1 MNKRPN
7 RQNKNTKFD
16 EKEASPYES
25 TTVGVYRTAATV
37 KGGRRFSFSALS
49 VVGDRKGQVGYGYGK
64 ATEVP
69 AAIEKAEKVARRE
82 VKKVSL
88 KEGTIPHE
96 VLGRF
101 GAAKVNLVP
110 ASPGTGVIAGTTV
123 RAVLELAGVRDCMTK
138 AYGSTNQKN
147 LVKATVN
154 ALEKLHYKSVIEQLR
169 NVDLGETEVDE
180 MIKRGAA
187 FLPTVKATPA
197 QQPAKTEK
205 KPGGQKKKDSGEQKV
220 VENEPAVNSD
230 ASSTPTSTTTD
241 EEAPAASAAP
251 TPAPAAESAPVE
263 SSESATENKK
273 EGNE

>member
-1 MNKRPN
+1 MSKRPN
-7 RQNKNTKFD
+7 RQNKNKKFD
-16 EKEASPYES
+16 EKEPSPYES

-49 VVGDRKGQVGYGYGK
+49 VVGDRMGLVGYGYGK

-69 AAIEKAEKVARRE
+69 SAIEKAEKVARRE
-82 VKKVSL
+82 VKKISL

-101 GAAKVNLVP
+101 GAAKVKLVP

-154 ALEKLHYKSVIEQLR
+154 ALEKLRYKSEIERLR
-169 NVDLGETEVDE
+169 NVELGETEVDE
-180 MIKRGAA
+180 RLKRGAA
-187 FLPTVKATPA
+187 FLPPVKAASAESP
-197 QQPAKTEK
+197 KTETNAVD
-205 KPGGQKKKDSGEQKV
+205 KKKDADTAKPIESAPA
-220 VENEPAVNSD
+220 VENAVASENSD
-230 ASSTPTSTTTD
+230 
-241 EEAPAASAAP
+241 EAPA
-251 TPAPAAESAPVE
+251 PAPAPATESAPVE
-263 SSESATENKK
+263 VTESATEDQK
-273 EGNE
+273 ESTQ